1 MDRLAELISKL
12 KEQYEQKAD
21 SSKLLGITMLIERE
35 LTKPQPAR
43 AAAAGSSK
51 VSVSMPAARNG
62 YTESNDSDDEQLF
75 NPVVNTEDE
84 GPVVIDAQEPQ
95 QTTTDDEN
103 TDLPPVRYHNNIPI
117 KPTKTAPRELRSLPI
132 DEPDE
137 EETHV
142 SEPVASRPIP
152 ARVVE
157 PVESPVVAKQPVAE
171 QKPAAKTEQAA
182 PVARK
187 EAPQTEH
194 TSPAPRKEAPQT
206 EHTPAPRK
214 EAPQTE
220 HTPAPRKEPPQTEH
234 TAPAPRKEVIAQD
247 DQDEIPYK
255 SLIKDK
261 PVARETPPEKKHTIP
276 EFSFNPLIEIPT
288 LAQQQSIQ
296 EINEMIGIRDASLN
310 DKLKDNK
317 TEIGE
322 ILKDHPIR
330 DLKKAIGVNDR
341 YVFINEL
348 FRGDEVMYDRSLKT
362 INSFRI
368 FAEAEYWIER
378 ELKVKLGWEEH
389 KETTRHFYQ
398 LVRRRFS

>member
-62 YTESNDSDDEQLF
+62 YTESDDSDDEQLF

-95 QTTTDDEN
+95 QTTTGDEN
-103 TDLPPVRYHNNIPI
+103 SDLPPVRYHNNIPI
-117 KPTKTAPRELRSLPI
+117 KPTKAAPRELRSLPI

-137 EETHV
+137 EETPV
-142 SEPVASRPIP
+142 SDPVASRPKP
-152 ARVVE
+152 GRAVE
-157 PVESPVVAKQPVAE
+157 PVEPPVAKQPVAE

-194 TSPAPRKEAPQT
+194 TPAPRKESPQT
-206 EHTPAPRK
+206 EHTV
-214 EAPQTE
+214 
-220 HTPAPRKEPPQTEH
+220 PAPRKEPPQTEH

-255 SLIKDK
+255 SLIRDK